1 MVDRRVGT
9 LTEEDVHDL
18 ATKVV
23 LEHGIVSRSVLVFAR
38 RLVSLS
44 SEQSLEGRHEEAR
57 FRGRDLD
64 QL

>member
-1 MVDRRVGT
+1 M
-9 LTEEDVHDL
+9 HDL
-18 ATKVV
+18 ATEVV